1 MSKADLAK
9 KPEEVAAMFDSVAQ
23 KYDRAND
30 LLSFGQTRNWRNKVR
45 DAVDAKAGQSV
56 LDLAAG
62 TGSSS
67 IAFVR
72 EGVRVVASDFSQ
84 GMLAEGRK
92 RHPSLEFV
100 FADATKLPFKV
111 AEFDATT
118 ISFGLRNVVDVEK
131 ALGEMHRVTKPGG
144 RLVICEFSQVQN
156 PVLRPFYE
164 FYLKRILPVFSR
176 LAGQTPEAYDY
187 LADSILA
194 WPTQAELAKKIEAA
208 GFERVTYKNLVF
220 GVVAIH
226 VGHKPAKKAAVK
238 KTAAKKATK

>member
-9 KPEEVAAMFDSVAQ
+9 KPSEVAAMFDSVAS

-30 LLSFGQTRNWRNKVR
+30 LLSFGQTHRWRIKVR
-45 DAVDAKAGQSV
+45 DAVAPKPGQSV

-67 IAFVR
+67 IAFNL

-92 RHPSLEFV
+92 RHPELEFV
-100 FADATKLPFKV
+100 FADATNLPF
-111 AEFDATT
+111 AANEFDATT

-131 ALGEMHRVTKPGG
+131 ALREMFRVTKPGG
-144 RLVICEFSQVQN
+144 RVVICEFSRVQN
-156 PVLRPFYE
+156 SLLRPLYE
-164 FYLKRILPVFSR
+164 FYLKRLLPVFSR
-176 LAGQTPEAYDY
+176 MAGQKPEAYDY
-187 LADSILA
+187 LAESILA
-194 WPTQAELAKKIEAA
+194 WPSQKKLAKKILAA
-208 GFERVTYKNLVF
+208 GFEKVVYKNLVF

-226 VGHKPAKKAAVK
+226 VARKPKKKSSK
-238 KTAAKKATK
+238 KEKK

>member
-1 MSKADLAK
+1 
-9 KPEEVAAMFDSVAQ
+9 MFDSVAS

-30 LLSFGQTRNWRNKVR
+30 LLSFGQTHRWRIKVR
-45 DAVDAKAGQSV
+45 DAVAPKPGQSV

-67 IAFVR
+67 IAFNL

-92 RHPSLEFV
+92 RHPELEFV
-100 FADATKLPFKV
+100 FADATNLPF
-111 AEFDATT
+111 ATNEFDATT

-131 ALGEMHRVTKPGG
+131 ALREMFRVTKPGG
-144 RLVICEFSQVQN
+144 RVVICEFSRVQN
-156 PVLRPFYE
+156 CFLRPLYE
-164 FYLKRILPVFSR
+164 FYLKRLLPVFSR
-176 LAGQTPEAYDY
+176 LAGQKPEAYDY

-194 WPTQAELAKKIEAA
+194 WPSQKKLAKKIASA
-208 GFERVTYKNLVF
+208 GFEKVVYKNLVF

-226 VGHKPAKKAAVK
+226 VARKPKKKSSK
-238 KTAAKKATK
+238 KEKK